1 LSRQHLEELHLSGF
15 GFSQFFNKAKSPARG
30 TIEIIDINKLGD
42 EMGDKTVAVDAFEG
56 NNLVLVDEGHRGTGT
71 AAGAWMARR
80 DALVRGGFAFEYSAT
95 FGQAV
100 AKGMTVAAAEE
111 DIQKKRAKM
120 LFNTTSL
127 RSLDD
132 GQKAQL
138 ALTAE
143 DKRRARITA
152 TREIYA
158 KCILFDYSYKFFY
171 EDGYGKESLIL
182 NMNGEAYEQA
192 DNARKYFTACLLAYY
207 QQLWLWSTHRDKL
220 ADFNIEKPLWVFV
233 GNTCQ
238 ARSRTSWKW

>member
-1 LSRQHLEELHLSGF
+1 
-15 GFSQFFNKAKSPARG
+15 
-30 TIEIIDINKLGD
+30 
-42 EMGDKTVAVDAFEG
+42 M
-56 NNLVLVDEGHRGTGT
+56 
-71 AAGAWMARR
+71 
-80 DALVRGGFAFEYSAT
+80 
-95 FGQAV
+95 
-100 AKGMTVAAAEE
+100 
-111 DIQKKRAKM
+111 
-120 LFNTTSL
+120 
-127 RSLDD
+127 
-132 GQKAQL
+132 

-207 QQLWLWSTHRDKL
+207 QQLWLWSTHRLAL

-233 GNTCQ
+233 GNTVSGEESDILEVVNFLADFLNSDTQ
-238 ARSRTSWKW
+238 IKSWLTDLIADKAQILDAKGKNIFSGRFTPLMGFSGRVDELYADILLRVFNASARQRLKLVNIKSSKGELALRVGDAEPSA